1 MNKHRAL
8 ALAATAAISLAGCGI
23 TAQPAATAPTGD
35 NRPATSAPAEAGP
48 EDGAPAP
55 TSPQGTGVQAF
66 GSTYV
71 YDDGLAVTISSPQP
85 YEPSEYAAGTDGF
98 THFIVVDVTV
108 VNQTGAPWDPAL
120 FYSTLQSANQEASEV
135 FDSPTLSG
143 PPSTTLLDGREAVFQ
158 IGFGVADPADL
169 VLEVTPDFSHEP
181 LIYQQGS

>member
-1 MNKHRAL
+1 MNHIADFTGPR
-8 ALAATAAISLAGCGI
+8 CH
-23 TAQPAATAPTGD
+23 PAA
-35 NRPATSAPAEAGP
+35 NRSSPACRSAGRRDSRPGAWPAHPLIPLG
-48 EDGAPAP
+48 EDSGAQEVGG
-55 TSPQGTGVQAF
+55 S
-66 GSTYV
+66 GSTH
-71 YDDGLAVTISSPQP
+71 GLAVTISSPQP

-108 VNQTGAPWDPAL
+108 VNQTGAPWDPVL